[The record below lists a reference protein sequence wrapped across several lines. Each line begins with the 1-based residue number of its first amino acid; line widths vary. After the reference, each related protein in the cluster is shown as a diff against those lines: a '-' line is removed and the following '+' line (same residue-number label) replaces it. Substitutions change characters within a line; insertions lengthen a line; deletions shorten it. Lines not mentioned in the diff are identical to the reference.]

1 MAYLGPYLGWE
12 QLPTVSGLRRLG
24 TPRGGRPRS
33 RLRIPVAPLRGRVRR
48 HARGLLRP
56 GQHGLL
62 ISVPA
67 TVHSFGRKISNIFY
81 GN

>member
-33 RLRIPVAPLRGRVRR
+33 RLRVPVAPLWGRVRR
-48 HARGLLRP
+48 HARGLLRKGRRP
-56 GQHGLL
+56 G
-62 ISVPA
+62 
-67 TVHSFGRKISNIFY
+67 TE
-81 GN
+81 